1 MRPVK
6 VNIINVFSKQTHS
19 SNTARRW
26 KDMLTKQV
34 NGGELNIAGT
44 DHLAQSLYRELE
56 TFTKIKLNKNP
67 CSDTGGNWF

>member
-1 MRPVK
+1 
-6 VNIINVFSKQTHS
+6 
-19 SNTARRW
+19 
-26 KDMLTKQV
+26 MLTKQV

-56 TFTKIKLNKNP
+56 TFTKIKLNKKP